1 MSEFEICQKIIEISL
16 PRCNCRCALH
26 SVVLL
31 SLRYSIA
38 GSRDNEAV
46 FCLENYES
54 CISLPWK
61 LLECVIELRTTSSQV
76 RMSAPRN
83 TIAPVSDQQLQRFY
97 DHGQS
102 YIRSFVIRILQSAGL
117 NPLFSHVST
126 SLSMYLRRL
135 MYALAPQRL
144 TLCARPSAQL
154 QVQQKHERFI
164 I

>member
-1 MSEFEICQKIIEISL
+1 MHFTAMETVGMRDRAQDDLIAGANERTTQHGRYRF
-16 PRCNCRCALH
+16 R
-26 SVVLL
+26 SVVTM
-31 SLRYSIA
+31 
-38 GSRDNEAV
+38 
-46 FCLENYES
+46 FC
-54 CISLPWK
+54 
-61 LLECVIELRTTSSQV
+61 
-76 RMSAPRN
+76 
-83 TIAPVSDQQLQRFY
+83 